1 MSIYFHRNNFETL
14 LFILYSYLLQSLI
27 THKKNQIKKMKY
39 FIPIINI
46 LIHFC
51 VRFPNCCRN
60 FVFVLTFAQKAIKN
74 ASKQKREYFYVKTKS

>member
-1 MSIYFHRNNFETL
+1 MCTILILIKMSIHFHKNNFETL

-46 LIHFC
+46 LIHLRTFSQLLQEFC
-51 VRFPNCCRN
+51 FCFDVC
-60 FVFVLTFAQKAIKN
+60 
-74 ASKQKREYFYVKTKS
+74 TKSH